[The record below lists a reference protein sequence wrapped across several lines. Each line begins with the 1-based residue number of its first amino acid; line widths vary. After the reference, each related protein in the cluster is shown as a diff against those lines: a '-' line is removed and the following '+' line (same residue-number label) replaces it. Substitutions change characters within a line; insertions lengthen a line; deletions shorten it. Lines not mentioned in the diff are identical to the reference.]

1 MNLSLM
7 EAISQDRL
15 DEFIDQQKASGTGP
29 ISEAEFDKTASAV
42 IKTPPQSGQTSRSPR
57 RGGSREK

>member
-42 IKTPPQSGQTSRSPR
+42 IKTPPQPDRTSSSPHPD
-57 RGGSREK
+57 GSPEK